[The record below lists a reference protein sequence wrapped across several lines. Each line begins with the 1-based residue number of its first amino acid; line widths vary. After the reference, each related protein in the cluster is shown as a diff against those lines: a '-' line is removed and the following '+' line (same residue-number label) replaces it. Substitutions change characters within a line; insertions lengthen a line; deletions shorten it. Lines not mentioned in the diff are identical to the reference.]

1 MSTKLW
7 YKCRCVCIYL
17 CQSLNRVKY
26 SLNIHIY
33 VLSWVYRA
41 LLYHI
46 VIYFA
51 FIFVLCRWCI
61 MFCSYI
67 FKFVFVCDNTIRFPL
82 YVYKWQ
88 WHIVCRLDRINK
100 VEDKMLRKVRGCT
113 RLCTVLTVYPRD
125 PQNCLNIHYAW
136 ISPKKAVYTQY
147 ITLVLFQIVTVL
159 VVAVGNKTR

>member
-1 MSTKLW
+1 MHLPSIGKQSNMIEQIKNIF
-7 YKCRCVCIYL
+7 YKWQTFAFHISSFSFIAYNLTLRLYMDTRHCQPNFDTIIDVYVFI
-17 CQSLNRVKY
+17 CQSLNRVKC
-26 SLNIHIY
+26 SLNIQTH

-41 LLYHI
+41 LLYHF

-100 VEDKMLRKVRGCT
+100 VEEKLRKVRGCT
-113 RLCTVLTVYPRD
+113 RLCTV
-125 PQNCLNIHYAW
+125 
-136 ISPKKAVYTQY
+136 
-147 ITLVLFQIVTVL
+147 
-159 VVAVGNKTR
+159 